1 MRQKTRLEATC
12 SRNWEKGVA
21 FSSADVTWCAKESV
35 MNQLKLSS
43 KKQLSKAKVILSGF
57 ITDLA
62 KKQDLKEAH
71 ILSEGTKKNIGVVEL
86 MVRSASFLVISLGL
100 NVTPVATN
108 QCELEWSTST
118 STAAAPARA
127 LFEGHCGSGC
137 CCGLQREHRRQVL
150 RGNSDECL
158 CGDCWGSGHR
168 CWF

>member
-71 ILSEGTKKNIGVVEL
+71 ILSEGTKKAMEVVES
-86 MVRSASFLVISLGL
+86 MVKSTLSLFLAAWVL
-100 NVTPVATN
+100 
-108 QCELEWSTST
+108 TSI
-118 STAAAPARA
+118 
-127 LFEGHCGSGC
+127 
-137 CCGLQREHRRQVL
+137 RQ
-150 RGNSDECL
+150 
-158 CGDCWGSGHR
+158 
-168 CWF
+168 